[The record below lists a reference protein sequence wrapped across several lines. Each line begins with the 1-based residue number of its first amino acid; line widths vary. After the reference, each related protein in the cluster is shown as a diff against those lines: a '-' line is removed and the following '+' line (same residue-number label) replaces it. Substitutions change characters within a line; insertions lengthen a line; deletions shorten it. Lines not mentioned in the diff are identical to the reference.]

1 LTNDP
6 SNMQPAPTS
15 APASTPKVVNPADQE
30 EALRHLPEEAQDAFR
45 RFRATGDVTVLDPVI
60 LAILADF
67 IPRKSARPLADVPG
81 DSLLMD
87 DLGFDSLAITEVVF
101 FTEDLFGI
109 SIANEEILQVRTLDD
124 LRGFV
129 HRKVSGQSTG

>member
-1 LTNDP
+1 
-6 SNMQPAPTS
+6 MQPAPT
-15 APASTPKVVNPADQE
+15 PVPKLPSQVDQE
-30 EALRHLPEEAQDAFR
+30 EALRHLPEEARAAFR
-45 RFRATGDVTVLDPVI
+45 RFRESGDVAVLDPVI

-67 IPRKSARPLADVPG
+67 IPRQSARPLAEMPG
-81 DSLLMD
+81 DSRLMD

-129 HRKVSGQSTG
+129 QRKVAGRAAG